1 MLRRKKNTL
10 DEFEEIER
18 RVDEFFDQVF
28 SAQPMWNLQAHS
40 LRPLYQVRETKES
53 IRVVVDLPY
62 VEKEAINLRV
72 DEQSIDLSAE
82 LRQPIRYERWG
93 TAQRECEFR
102 KLSVTI
108 PLPAEIISDEA
119 VAKFKEGVLTV
130 ELPRKIKKRSIRVEW
145 E

>member
-1 MLRRKKNTL
+1 MWRRKKTIL

-18 RVDEFFDQVF
+18 RVDKFFDQVF
-28 SAQPMWNLQAHS
+28 SVEPMWNLQAHS

-62 VEKEAINLRV
+62 VEKEGINVRV

-119 VAKFKEGVLTV
+119 VAKFKEGVLTM
-130 ELPRKIKKRSIRVEW
+130 ELPKKKKKRTIRVE
-145 E
+145 

>member
-1 MLRRKKNTL
+1 MWRRKKTIL

-18 RVDEFFDQVF
+18 RVDEFFDQAF
-28 SAQPMWNLQAHS
+28 SVEPMWNLQAHS
-40 LRPLYQVRETKES
+40 LRPLYQVRKAKES
-53 IRVVVDLPY
+53 ITVIVDLPY

-72 DEQSIDLSAE
+72 DEQSIELSAE

-93 TAQRECEFR
+93 TAQRECEFS

-108 PLPAEIISDEA
+108 SLPSEVISDEA

-130 ELPRKIKKRSIRVEW
+130 KLPRKIKKRIIRIE
-145 E
+145 

>member
-1 MLRRKKNTL
+1 MWRRKKTIL
-10 DEFEEIER
+10 DEFEEIEK
-18 RVDEFFDQVF
+18 RVDEFFDRVF
-28 SAQPMWNLQAHS
+28 SVEPMWNLQAHS

-53 IRVVVDLPY
+53 ITVVVDLPY

-102 KLSVTI
+102 KLGVTI

-119 VAKFKEGVLTV
+119 MAKFKEGVLTV
-130 ELPRKIKKRSIRVEW
+130 NLPRKIKKKIIRVE
-145 E
+145 

>member
-1 MLRRKKNTL
+1 MWRRKKTIL

-18 RVDEFFDQVF
+18 RVDEFFDRVF
-28 SAQPMWNLQAHS
+28 SVEPMWNLQAHS
-40 LRPLYQVRETKES
+40 LRPLYQVRETKDS

-130 ELPRKIKKRSIRVEW
+130 ELPKKKKKRTIRVE
-145 E
+145 

>member
-1 MLRRKKNTL
+1 MWRRKKTIL

-18 RVDEFFDQVF
+18 RVDEFFDRVF
-28 SAQPMWNLQAHS
+28 SVEPMWNLQAHS

-130 ELPRKIKKRSIRVEW
+130 ELPRKIKKRIIRVE
-145 E
+145 

>member
-40 LRPLYQVRETKES
+40 LRPLYQIKETKES
-53 IRVVVDLPY
+53 ITVLVDLPY
-62 VEKEAINLRV
+62 VEKEAVTLRV

-93 TAQRECEFR
+93 TAQRECDFR
-102 KLSVTI
+102 RLSVTI
-108 PLPAEIISDEA
+108 PLPAKIIPDEA
-119 VAKFKEGVLTV
+119 IAKFQKGVLTV
-130 ELPRKIKKRSIRVEW
+130 ELPRKMKKKIIKVE
-145 E
+145 

>member
-10 DEFEEIER
+10 DEFEKIER

-40 LRPLYQVRETKES
+40 LRPLYQVKETKES
-53 IRVVVDLPY
+53 ITVLVDLPY
-62 VEKEAINLRV
+62 VEKEAVTLRV

-93 TAQRECEFR
+93 TAQRECDFER
-102 KLSVTI
+102 MSVTI
-108 PLPAEIISDEA
+108 PLPAKIIPDEA
-119 VAKFKEGVLTV
+119 IAKFQKGVLTV
-130 ELPRKIKKRSIRVEW
+130 ELPRKMKKKIIKVE
-145 E
+145 

>member
-1 MLRRKKNTL
+1 MRRRDRTFL

-18 RVDEFFDQVF
+18 RVDEFFDRLF
-28 SAQPMWNLQAHS
+28 SVKPMWNLQTHS
-40 LRPLYQVRETKES
+40 LRPLYHVSENKES
-53 IRVVVDLPY
+53 ITVAVDLPY
-62 VEKEAINLRV
+62 VEKEAVNLKV

-108 PLPAEIISDEA
+108 PLPAKIISDEA
-119 VAKFKEGVLTV
+119 VAKFKQGVLTV
-130 ELPRKIKKRSIRVEW
+130 KLPRKIKKRSIRVE
-145 E
+145 

>member
-1 MLRRKKNTL
+1 MWRRKKTIL

-18 RVDEFFDQVF
+18 RVDKFFDQVF
-28 SAQPMWNLQAHS
+28 SVEPMWNLQAHS

-62 VEKEAINLRV
+62 VEKEGINVRV

-130 ELPRKIKKRSIRVEW
+130 ELPRKMKKRIIRVE
-145 E
+145 

>member
-1 MLRRKKNTL
+1 MWRRKKTIL
-10 DEFEEIER
+10 DEFEEIEK

-28 SAQPMWNLQAHS
+28 SAEPMWNLQTHS

-53 IRVVVDLPY
+53 IIVVVDLPY
-62 VEKEAINLRV
+62 VEKKAINLKV

-119 VAKFKEGVLTV
+119 VAKFKEGLLTV
-130 ELPRKIKKRSIRVEW
+130 KLPRKIKKRIIRVE
-145 E
+145 

>member
-1 MLRRKKNTL
+1 MWRRKKTIL

-28 SAQPMWNLQAHS
+28 SVEPMWNLQTHS

-93 TAQRECEFR
+93 TVQRECEFR

-130 ELPRKIKKRSIRVEW
+130 ELPRKIKKRSIRVE
-145 E
+145 

>member
-1 MLRRKKNTL
+1 MWRRKKTIL

-18 RVDEFFDQVF
+18 RVDKFFDQVF
-28 SAQPMWNLQAHS
+28 SVEPMWNLQAHS

-53 IRVVVDLPY
+53 IRVVVDLPC
-62 VEKEAINLRV
+62 VEKEGINVRV

-130 ELPRKIKKRSIRVEW
+130 ELPKKKKKRTIRVE
-145 E
+145 

>member
-1 MLRRKKNTL
+1 MWRRKKTIL

-18 RVDEFFDQVF
+18 RVDEFFDRVF
-28 SAQPMWNLQAHS
+28 SVEPMWNLQAHS
-40 LRPLYQVRETKES
+40 LRPLYQVRETKDS

-130 ELPRKIKKRSIRVEW
+130 ELPRKMKKRIIRVE
-145 E
+145 

>member
-1 MLRRKKNTL
+1 MWRRKKTIL

-18 RVDEFFDQVF
+18 RVDEFFDRVF
-28 SAQPMWNLQAHS
+28 SVEPMWNLQAHS

-62 VEKEAINLRV
+62 VEKQAINLRV

-130 ELPRKIKKRSIRVEW
+130 ELPRKIKKRIIRVE
-145 E
+145 

>member
-1 MLRRKKNTL
+1 MWRRKKTIL
-10 DEFEEIER
+10 GEFEEIER

-28 SAQPMWNLQAHS
+28 SVEPMWNLQAHS

-62 VEKEAINLRV
+62 VEKEGINVRV

-130 ELPRKIKKRSIRVEW
+130 ELPKKKKKRTIRVE
-145 E
+145 

>member
-18 RVDEFFDQVF
+18 KVDEFFDQVF

-40 LRPLYQVRETKES
+40 LRPLYQIKETKES
-53 IRVVVDLPY
+53 ITVLVDLPY
-62 VEKEAINLRV
+62 VEKEAVTLRV

-93 TAQRECEFR
+93 TAQRECNFER
-102 KLSVTI
+102 MSVTI
-108 PLPAEIISDEA
+108 PLPAKIIPDEA
-119 VAKFKEGVLTV
+119 IAKFQKGVLTV
-130 ELPRKIKKRSIRVEW
+130 ELPRKMKKKIIKVE
-145 E
+145 

>member
-1 MLRRKKNTL
+1 MWRRKKTIL

-18 RVDEFFDQVF
+18 RVDEFFDRIF
-28 SAQPMWNLQAHS
+28 SVEPMWNLQAHS
-40 LRPLYQVRETKES
+40 LRPLYQVRENKES
-53 IRVVVDLPY
+53 ITVVIDLPY

-102 KLSVTI
+102 RLSVTI
-108 PLPAEIISDEA
+108 PLPTEIISDEA

-130 ELPRKIKKRSIRVEW
+130 KLPRKIKKKSIRVE
-145 E
+145 

>member
-1 MLRRKKNTL
+1 MWRRKKTIL

-18 RVDEFFDQVF
+18 RVDKFFDQVF
-28 SAQPMWNLQAHS
+28 SVEPMWNLQAHS

-62 VEKEAINLRV
+62 VEKEGINVRV

-130 ELPRKIKKRSIRVEW
+130 ELPKKKKKRTIRVE
-145 E
+145 

>member
-1 MLRRKKNTL
+1 MWRRKKTIL

-28 SAQPMWNLQAHS
+28 SVEPMWNLQAHS
-40 LRPLYQVRETKES
+40 LRPLYQVKETKES
-53 IRVVVDLPY
+53 ITVVVDLPY

-130 ELPRKIKKRSIRVEW
+130 KLPRKIKKRIIRVE
-145 E
+145 

>member
-1 MLRRKKNTL
+1 MWRRKKTIF

-18 RVDEFFDQVF
+18 RVDEFFDRVF
-28 SAQPMWNLQAHS
+28 SVEPMWNLQAHS

-53 IRVVVDLPY
+53 ITVVVDLPY

-130 ELPRKIKKRSIRVEW
+130 QLPRKIKKRIIRVE
-145 E
+145 

>member
-1 MLRRKKNTL
+1 MWRRKKTIL

-28 SAQPMWNLQAHS
+28 SVEPMWNLQAHS

-62 VEKEAINLRV
+62 VEKEGINVRV

-130 ELPRKIKKRSIRVEW
+130 ELPKKKKKRTIRVE
-145 E
+145 

>member
-1 MLRRKKNTL
+1 MWRRKKTIL

-18 RVDEFFDQVF
+18 RVDEFFDRVF
-28 SAQPMWNLQAHS
+28 SVEPMWNLQAHS
-40 LRPLYQVRETKES
+40 LRPLYQVRETKDS

-130 ELPRKIKKRSIRVEW
+130 KLPRKIKKKSIRVE
-145 E
+145 